1 MKSVAGAP
9 LMWIRPFSDIFQFIS
24 GVMIMI
30 RINFAFRKIR
40 INPPKTVRIKFSD
53 LGVSS
58 PGSLRGSSGVS
69 SLVSAAHLL
78 GSCQNWGNF
87 RVKMLPW
94 DESFGISRKDHPAF
108 KDSLSAS
115 LVSFQ
120 FICFQLC
127 HMSQK
132 ASLHFCQECN
142 NLLYP
147 KADAQRRIIVYAC
160 RICQY
165 SEIVENQLVY
175 RNDLLTVTKCASVP
189 V

>member
-24 GVMIMI
+24 GVIIMI

-78 GSCQNWGNF
+78 GSCQNWGKF

-94 DESFGISRKDHPAF
+94 DGASESPGRTIPPSRT
-108 KDSLSAS
+108 LCQLLWSAS
-115 LVSFQ
+115 NLSVFNSAICRKRRLSTFAKNVTTC
-120 FICFQLC
+120 FI
-127 HMSQK
+127 QK
-132 ASLHFCQECN
+132 QMHN
-142 NLLYP
+142 GG
-147 KADAQRRIIVYAC
+147 
-160 RICQY
+160 
-165 SEIVENQLVY
+165 
-175 RNDLLTVTKCASVP
+175 
-189 V
+189 